1 MSEVQAGIG
10 AAPKVF
16 WAALIRFSA
25 FNKGKSIKNWQ
36 TGTLDSLLGAVA
48 A

>member
-10 AAPKVF
+10 AALKVF
-16 WAALIRFSA
+16 WAVMIRFSA
-25 FNKGKSIKNWQ
+25 LNKGKSIKNWQ
-36 TGTLDSLLGAVA
+36 TGTLDSLLRAVA